1 MLVLITEKRI
11 VAERKERLDWVRV
24 AGVHGSK
31 QFTRIGHLAAHYEVC
46 IAIAPDS
53 LRGLFQDLGSSI
65 SQDGVTA
72 QDERPA
78 NRDKVHEPSHLIPEA
93 VTLNV

>member
-1 MLVLITEKRI
+1 
-11 VAERKERLDWVRV
+11 
-24 AGVHGSK
+24 
-31 QFTRIGHLAAHYEVC
+31 
-46 IAIAPDS
+46 
-53 LRGLFQDLGSSI
+53 
-65 SQDGVTA
+65 VTA